1 MALMPAALRVA
12 SENIAVGDVRVAIGA
27 KGADRR
33 NIAAWSESP
42 SLQADFRCLAAD
54 RSAGERAATVGN
66 YLIDI
71 RVELRAAARHPHMQR
86 EHIVVLPGQD
96 LVAGLDDQ

>member
-33 NIAAWSESP
+33 NIAAWSESA
-42 SLQADFRCLAAD
+42 SLQADVARLSSGGDGIRVPSMFGYLPD
-54 RSAGERAATVGN
+54 RAAG
-66 YLIDI
+66 
-71 RVELRAAARHPHMQR
+71 
-86 EHIVVLPGQD
+86 
-96 LVAGLDDQ
+96 